1 MEAVITALI
10 SGLCVA
16 IPSIIATV
24 TSNKKNNEL
33 VLYRINELDQKVHEH
48 NNLIDRMYKVESRV
62 ALLEK
67 NKETSKKWINLYF
80 FFGIIYNTSQVG
92 GVFLNRKKNYQFKY
106 HEYMIEHI
114 LKSQYILNNEKRE
127 KDIFRLILKGKN
139 CKQIADIVGYSER
152 TIQNRRKEIYYKT
165 LQFM

>member
-1 MEAVITALI
+1 M
-10 SGLCVA
+10 
-16 IPSIIATV
+16 
-24 TSNKKNNEL
+24 
-33 VLYRINELDQKVHEH
+33 
-48 NNLIDRMYKVESRV
+48 
-62 ALLEK
+62 
-67 NKETSKKWINLYF
+67 
-80 FFGIIYNTSQVG
+80 G